1 MDCIIQAF
9 PDEFHLH
16 TLEKILETC
25 TQGINAKCD
34 IKTIFIRLMERLA
47 DFAAN
52 SNTDVVEINKDINIF
67 TMFKENIDN
76 IIQNKGEEIP
86 LNKLLEL

>member
-1 MDCIIQAF
+1 
-9 PDEFHLH
+9 
-16 TLEKILETC
+16 
-25 TQGINAKCD
+25 
-34 IKTIFIRLMERLA
+34 MERLA